1 MGVVLQKD
9 TLCQVLFKIGPVV
22 LENKIFKYCQC
33 IFLKLCR
40 YYLPL
45 EIGVAFIGCFVSSL
59 VKIVSM
65 VQENKILLQF
75 IFAISLLSFLR
86 NKRGPSFE

>member
-9 TLCQVLFKIGPVV
+9 ILCQVL
-22 LENKIFKYCQC
+22 
-33 IFLKLCR
+33 LKLAQFWRIRFSNIVNVFSLCR

>member
-9 TLCQVLFKIGPVV
+9 ILCQVL
-22 LENKIFKYCQC
+22 
-33 IFLKLCR
+33 LKLAQWFWRIRFSNIVNVFSLCR

-65 VQENKILLQF
+65 VQENKILLQC